1 MKYVL
6 KEMTE
11 AEKPREKLKR
21 YGSNSLSDYELLAII
36 LKTGTKGKSVI
47 DLSIELM
54 QYFNKINNL
63 EEATLTE
70 LINIKGIGEAKGLE
84 ILATIELGKRLNNY
98 KNSNPKIKYASE
110 IYSYIKG
117 DLINKRQEN
126 FVCIYLDSKS
136 RIISH
141 KLISVGSI
149 NETSADVKT
158 AVKWGLKFS
167 CSAIVFVHNHPSGDP
182 SPSKNDFYITSVFKK
197 YCDNLDIVFMDHIIV
212 GNNSFYSFK
221 KNCIEND

>member
-6 KEMTE
+6 KEMTK